1 MSTPSSPAEPPPTGT
16 ADPEHPVV
24 LETIAAVPGE
34 TTSRVG
40 FTGPAVALLQ
50 ELWEQHGPL
59 MFHQSGGCC
68 DGSSPMCFPAGEFRT
83 GGADVLLGT
92 ARLPSPTG
100 EDLGALEFWISA
112 EQFEYWRHTRLVI
125 DAVPGRGGGFSL
137 EAPTGRRF
145 LTRSELCGI
154 EVY

>member
-24 LETIAAVPGE
+24 LEATAAVPGE
-34 TTSRVG
+34 TASRVG
-40 FTGPAVALLQ
+40 FTRPAVALLQ
-50 ELWEQHGPL
+50 ELWEHHGPL

-100 EDLGALEFWISA
+100 EDLGGLKFWISA

>member
-40 FTGPAVALLQ
+40 FTRPAVALLQ

-68 DGSSPMCFPAGEFRT
+68 DGWVCPLNGVWGPAVLISEWFFRT
-83 GGADVLLGT
+83 V
-92 ARLPSPTG
+92 
-100 EDLGALEFWISA
+100 
-112 EQFEYWRHTRLVI
+112 
-125 DAVPGRGGGFSL
+125 
-137 EAPTGRRF
+137 RR
-145 LTRSELCGI
+145 R
-154 EVY
+154 